1 MLKQKDVIT
10 IEVPKYAELSVA
22 KIWPL
27 IKETD
32 DLLQYFPDYLPKQ
45 IPDRDHMF
53 TVLWTLRYTTIKKI
67 INDARKNRALENNEN
82 ESQFVYIEKGLFK
95 EIDDVLSQKSKEF

>member
-27 IKETD
+27 IKEID
-32 DLLQYFPDYLPKQ
+32 YLLQYFPDYLPKQ

-53 TVLWTLRYTTIKKI
+53 TVL
-67 INDARKNRALENNEN
+67 
-82 ESQFVYIEKGLFK
+82 
-95 EIDDVLSQKSKEF
+95 

>member
-27 IKETD
+27 IKEID
-32 DLLQYFPDYLPKQ
+32 YLLQYFPDYLPKQ

-53 TVLWTLRYTTIKKI
+53 TVLWTLRYSTMEKM
-67 INDARKNRALENNEN
+67 INDARKKQSTWKQREWKSVCIYRERVIQRNRWCA
-82 ESQFVYIEKGLFK
+82 F
-95 EIDDVLSQKSKEF
+95 SKE